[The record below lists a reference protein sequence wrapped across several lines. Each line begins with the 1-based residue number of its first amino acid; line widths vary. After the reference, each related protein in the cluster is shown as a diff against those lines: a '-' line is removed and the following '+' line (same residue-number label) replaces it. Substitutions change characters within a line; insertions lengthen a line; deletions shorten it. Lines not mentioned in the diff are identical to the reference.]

1 MRITPVRVHA
11 TLGLT
16 SLTLFLL
23 IFVVGSTPLLEIPLT
38 IAFLTT
44 ASLGIYM
51 IFRYGIFT

>member
-23 IFVVGSTPLLEIPLT
+23 IFIVGSISVLEILLT
-38 IAFLTT
+38 IAFLST

-51 IFRYGIFT
+51 IFKYGIFT

>member
-1 MRITPVRVHA
+1 
-11 TLGLT
+11 
-16 SLTLFLL
+16 
-23 IFVVGSTPLLEIPLT
+23 LLEIPLT